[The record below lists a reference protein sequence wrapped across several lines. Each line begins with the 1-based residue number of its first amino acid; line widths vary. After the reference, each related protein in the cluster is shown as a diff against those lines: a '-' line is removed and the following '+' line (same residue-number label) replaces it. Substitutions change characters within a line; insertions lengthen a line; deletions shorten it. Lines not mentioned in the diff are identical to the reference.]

1 MARPGNG
8 MGHGPGLGAGWG
20 GPAQIWAR
28 VADQPRPHRFP
39 PPGNRVAG
47 YGHNLSRSQK
57 RQHLLDALFDLAL
70 TGASQELQVSAAV
83 AWLNRYEG
91 RPVAMTVH
99 ASAADLSTLDDAD
112 LEHELRLH
120 AADTQAKRQKN

>member
-1 MARPGNG
+1 MAWGMDLAWVPAGAARPRSGR
-8 MGHGPGLGAGWG
+8 GWRISQG
-20 GPAQIWAR
+20 R
-28 VADQPRPHRFP
+28 TVSP